1 VEVVRRWNARR
12 RSPSIRALREAGPP
26 TRWTIAAIPAA
37 LVLVIAL
44 YLAGIDNRL
53 VLLATPFAVFVAV
66 CFLDRTGWMVRMA
79 IAELGVRQRE
89 RWRWGSLPIDS
100 LGAAAWLQRH
110 ADAPPIARAPVLA
123 TAERHDE
130 ARALVASATAEL
142 PQDAVNLARLRILF
156 DAEAR
161 DDHSVA
167 GAVASL
173 DATPEL
179 AAVPAE
185 ERRAQRLSV
194 AWSIAW
200 LRVSAHEPWRDELAD
215 AIRDLGPFRVA
226 WRYKLFHA
234 WQHYALPI
242 AYVGALLIVWGL
254 GLLDVLTRS

>member
-1 VEVVRRWNARR
+1 
-12 RSPSIRALREAGPP
+12 
-26 TRWTIAAIPAA
+26 

-66 CFLDRTGWMVRMA
+66 CFLDRTGWMIRMA

-89 RWRWGSLPIDS
+89 RWRWGNLPIDS
-100 LGAAAWLQRH
+100 LGPRRGWRTH

-123 TAERHDE
+123 TAGRHDE

-142 PQDAVNLARLRILF
+142 PQDALNLARLRILF

-167 GAVASL
+167 GAVESL

-179 AAVPAE
+179 AAVPARSGAHNDSRSRGRSHGFE
-185 ERRAQRLSV
+185 
-194 AWSIAW
+194 
-200 LRVSAHEPWRDELAD
+200 SAPTSTGGTSSR
-215 AIRDLGPFRVA
+215 
-226 WRYKLFHA
+226 
-234 WQHYALPI
+234 
-242 AYVGALLIVWGL
+242 
-254 GLLDVLTRS
+254 TRSATSGRSASGGGTSCSTPGSTTRCRSRTLGRSSSCGDSASWMS

>member
-1 VEVVRRWNARR
+1 MAVVRRWNARR
-12 RSPSIRALREAGPP
+12 RSPSIRALRDAGPP
-26 TRWTIAAIPAA
+26 TRWIVGAIPAA

-66 CFLDRTGWMVRMA
+66 CFFDRMGWMIRMA

-89 RWRWGSLPIDS
+89 RWRWGTLPIEALD
-100 LGAAAWLQRH
+100 AAAWLARN
-110 ADAPPIARAPVLA
+110 AEAPPIARAPVLA
-123 TAERHDE
+123 TAGRHDE
-130 ARALVASATAEL
+130 ARALVASATPEL

-156 DAEAR
+156 DAQAR

-167 GAVASL
+167 GAVESL

-179 AAVPAE
+179 AAVSAE
-185 ERRAQRLSV
+185 ERRAQRLSL

-200 LRVSAHEPWRDELAD
+200 LRVSSHEPWRDEFAD
-215 AIRDLGPFRVA
+215 AIRDLGPFHVA

-234 WQHYALPI
+234 WQHYALPV